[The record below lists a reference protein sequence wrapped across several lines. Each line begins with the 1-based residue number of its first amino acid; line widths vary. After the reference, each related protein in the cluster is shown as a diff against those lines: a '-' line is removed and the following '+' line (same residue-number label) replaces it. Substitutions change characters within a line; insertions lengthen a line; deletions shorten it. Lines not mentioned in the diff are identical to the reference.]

1 MVGLRTGFSLISN
14 QTLKLMQR
22 ILQTTLLLLFS
33 MNLALAQS
41 LDLGKMT
48 KKEGFVPFYLDEEK
62 GKIYLE
68 ISKLDEEFLYVNS
81 LTAGIGS
88 NDIGLDRGQ
97 LGDTRIVEFRKTGN
111 KVFLVHKN
119 YDFRGYSDNPAE
131 VQSVKDAFAES
142 ILWGFEVA
150 QNSGENLIVDATNFY
165 LQDAH
170 DVAGRLAQSRQGT
183 FKVDN
188 SRSGLYFP
196 MTKNFPQNTEVEATI
211 TLTGNA
217 TGAYLRSVTPTPDA
231 VTVRQRH
238 SFIELPDDA
247 YTPRAFDPRAGY
259 GSISYMDFTSPI
271 SEPIVKRNI
280 ARHRLVKKNPDVAI
294 SEVIEPIIY
303 YLDRGTPEPVKSALI
318 EGGNWWNQ
326 AYEVAGFKNAFRVEL
341 APEGMDLMD
350 VRYNV
355 IQWVHRSTRGWSY
368 GASVRDPRTGEIMKG
383 HVSLG
388 SLRVRQDYLIAQG
401 LIQPY
406 ENGDT
411 PDPKMLELA
420 VARLKQ
426 LSAHEIGHTIG
437 LAHSYATSAE
447 GRSSVMDYPYPV
459 ITQTANG
466 DLDFSNAYDDKIG
479 EWDKWAITYGY
490 GYPEQGESE
499 GDFLEKTLEETYA
512 AGYEFITDSD
522 SRDPSGVHPRSHLWD
537 NGASAPEELLRM
549 LSMRKSKME
558 TFGLN
563 AIRNGEPE
571 AMLEEVFTPLF
582 LMHRYQ
588 VEAATKLVGGMDYTY
603 KIKGDNQPTHN
614 WINAE
619 DQKAA
624 LDALMFTVSPDQLQ
638 VPAHILALIPPR
650 PFGYGKTRETFV
662 SRTGPVFDPIA
673 PAESVVDL
681 TFGLLFN
688 EGRATRLHLQNLQ
701 NQSLPSLNSV
711 LEEVNQQIFSPT
723 LPEGL
728 AGEIKLMTESKLVD
742 HMIMLAD
749 SEEVS
754 NSVRAIARG
763 HLRSLKDGSNS
774 TGAGG
779 LITRGTN
786 SSLLGMHSR
795 YLADKIQAFLDLP
808 VKFTPQESLK
818 VPDGAPIGMESMS
831 CDLDF

>member
-1 MVGLRTGFSLISN
+1 M
-14 QTLKLMQR
+14 KR
-22 ILQTTLLLLFS
+22 ILHTTLLLLFS
-33 MNLALAQS
+33 LNLALAQS
-41 LDLGKMT
+41 LDLSKMT

-119 YDFRGYSDNPAE
+119 YDFRAYSDNPYE

-150 QNSGENLIVDATNFY
+150 QNSGKSLIVDATTFY

-170 DVAGRLAQSRQGT
+170 DVGGKLAQSRQGT

-188 SRSGLYFP
+188 SRSGLYFQ

-247 YTPRAFDPRAGY
+247 YTPRAFDPRAGF

-280 ARHRLVKKNPDVAI
+280 ARHRLVKKNPNAAV
-294 SEVIEPIIY
+294 SEVVEPIIY
-303 YLDRGTPEPVKSALI
+303 YLDRGTPEPVKSALL

-326 AYEVAGFKNAFRVEL
+326 AYEAAGFKDAFRVEL

-459 ITQTANG
+459 ITGNAKG
-466 DLDFSNAYDDKIG
+466 DLQLDNAYDDKIG

-490 GYPEQGESE
+490 GYPEQGQSE
-499 GDFLEKTLEETYA
+499 ADFLEKTLEETYA
-512 AGYEFITDSD
+512 AGHEFITDSD
-522 SRDPSGVHPRSHLWD
+522 SRNPSGVHPRSHLWD
-537 NGASAPEELLRM
+537 NGESAPVELKRM
-549 LSMRKSKME
+549 LGLRKIKMNS
-558 TFGLN
+558 FGLN
-563 AIRNGEPE
+563 AIRNGEPQ
-571 AMLEEVFTPLF
+571 ALLEEVFVPLY

-588 VEAATKLVGGMDYTY
+588 VEATSKLIGGMDYSY
-603 KIKGDNQPTHN
+603 KIKGDNQQMHF
-614 WINAE
+614 WIKAA

-624 LDALMFTVSPDQLQ
+624 LEALLLTISPAMLE
-638 VPAHILALIPPR
+638 VPSHVLALIPPR

-662 SRTGPVFDPIA
+662 SRTGPVFDPLA

-681 TFGLLFN
+681 TFGLLFDG
-688 EGRATRLHLQNLQ
+688 GRATRLHIQNLQ
-701 NQSLPSLNSV
+701 DPSLPSLFSV
-711 LEEVNQQIFSPT
+711 LDEVTRNVFSYT
-723 LPEGL
+723 VPEGI
-728 AGEIKLMTESKLVD
+728 ASEFKFMTESKLID
-742 HMIMLAD
+742 HLILLAD
-749 SEEVS
+749 NPEVS
-754 NSVRAIARG
+754 TTVRAVVRGYLKVLKETGFIDNTLGLKNRGGINSV
-763 HLRSLKDGSNS
+763 
-774 TGAGG
+774 
-779 LITRGTN
+779 
-786 SSLLGMHSR
+786 LGMHSR
-795 YLADKIQAFLDLP
+795 YLADKIQAYLDLP
-808 VKFTPQESLK
+808 VKLTPQESLK
-818 VPDGAPIGMESMS
+818 VPDGAPIGMENMS
-831 CDLDF
+831 CDYDF

>member
-1 MVGLRTGFSLISN
+1 M
-14 QTLKLMQR
+14 KR
-22 ILQTTLLLLFS
+22 IIQTTLLLLFS
-33 MNLALAQS
+33 LNLALAQNI
-41 LDLGKMT
+41 DLSKMS
-48 KKEGFVPFYLDEEK
+48 KKDGFVPFYLDEEK
-62 GKIYLE
+62 GKIYLQIDNLE
-68 ISKLDEEFLYVNS
+68 KEFLYVNS

-111 KVFLVHKN
+111 KIFLVHKN
-119 YDFRGYSDNPAE
+119 YDFRAYSSNPAE

-142 ILWGFEVA
+142 IIWGFEVA
-150 QNSGENLIVDATNFY
+150 QKDGNSLIVDATNFY

-170 DVAGRLAQSRQGT
+170 DVAGRLGQSRQGT

-188 SRSGLYFP
+188 SRSGLYYP

-238 SFIELPDDA
+238 SFIELPDDQ
-247 YTPRAFDPRAGY
+247 YQPREFDPRGGF
-259 GSISYMDFTSPI
+259 GSISFMDFTSPI
-271 SEPIVKRNI
+271 SEPIVKRYI
-280 ARHRLVKKNPDVAI
+280 ARHRLIKKNPNAAV
-294 SEVIEPIIY
+294 SEVVEPIVY
-303 YLDRGTPEPVKSALI
+303 YLDRGTPEPVASALI

-326 AYEVAGFKNAFRVEL
+326 AYEAAGFKNAFRVEI

-368 GASVRDPRTGEIMKG
+368 GASVRDPRTGEILKG

-459 ITQTANG
+459 ITGNAKG
-466 DLDFSNAYDDKIG
+466 ELDLSNAYDDKIG

-490 GYPEQGESE
+490 GYPAQGQSES
-499 GDFLEKTLEETYA
+499 DFLEKTLEATYA

-522 SRDPSGVHPRSHLWD
+522 SRNPSGVHPRSHLWD
-537 NGASAPEELLRM
+537 NGASAPVELNRM
-549 LSMRKSKME
+549 LDLRAIKMKS
-558 TFGLN
+558 FGLN
-563 AIRNGEPE
+563 SIRNGEPE
-571 AMLEEVFTPLF
+571 AMLEEVFVPLY

-588 VEAATKLVGGMDYTY
+588 VEATSKLIGGMDYTY
-603 KIKGDNQPTHN
+603 KIKGDNQPEHK
-614 WINAE
+614 WISAA
-619 DQKAA
+619 DQKSA
-624 LDALMFTVSPDQLQ
+624 LDALLLAIQPNMLE
-638 VPAHILALIPPR
+638 VPPHILALIPPR

-681 TFGLLFN
+681 TFGLLFDG
-688 EGRATRLHLQNLQ
+688 GRATRLYLQNLQ
-701 NQSLPSLNSV
+701 NPSLPSLNSV
-711 LEEVNQQIFSPT
+711 LDDVTRKIFSYAV
-723 LPEGL
+723 PEGM
-728 AGEIKLMTESKLVD
+728 AGEIKFMTESKLID
-742 HMIMLAD
+742 HMILLAD
-749 SEEVS
+749 NPEVS
-754 NSVRAIARG
+754 NSVRAI
-763 HLRSLKDGSNS
+763 
-774 TGAGG
+774 
-779 LITRGTN
+779 TRGYLKTLKETGFVDNTVGLKSRGGNN
-786 SSLLGMHSR
+786 SVLGMHSR
-795 YLADKIQAFLDLP
+795 YLADKIQTYLDLP
-808 VKFTPQESLK
+808 VKLTPQESLK
-818 VPDGAPIGMESMS
+818 VPDGAPIGMEDMS
-831 CDLDF
+831 CDFDF

>member
-1 MVGLRTGFSLISN
+1 M
-14 QTLKLMQR
+14 KR
-22 ILQTTLLLLFS
+22 ILHTTLLLLFS
-33 MNLALAQS
+33 LNLALAQS
-41 LDLGKMT
+41 LDLSKMT

-119 YDFRGYSDNPAE
+119 YDFRAYSDNPYE

-150 QNSGENLIVDATNFY
+150 QNSGESLIVDATTFY

-170 DVAGRLAQSRQGT
+170 DVGGKLAQSRQGT

-280 ARHRLVKKNPDVAI
+280 ARHRLVKKNPNAAV
-294 SEVIEPIIY
+294 SEVVEPIIY
-303 YLDRGTPEPVKSALI
+303 YLDRGTPEPVKSALL

-326 AYEVAGFKNAFRVEL
+326 AYEAAGFKDAFRVEL

-459 ITQTANG
+459 ITGNANG
-466 DLDFSNAYDDKIG
+466 DLQLDNAYDDKIG

-490 GYPEQGESE
+490 GYPEQGQSE
-499 GDFLEKTLEETYA
+499 ADFLEKTLEETYA
-512 AGYEFITDSD
+512 AGHEFITDSD
-522 SRDPSGVHPRSHLWD
+522 SRNPSGVHPRSHLWD
-537 NGASAPEELLRM
+537 NGESAPVELNRM
-549 LSMRKSKME
+549 LGLRKIKMNS
-558 TFGLN
+558 FGLN
-563 AIRNGEPE
+563 AIRNGEPQ
-571 AMLEEVFTPLF
+571 ALLEEVFVPLY

-588 VEAATKLVGGMDYTY
+588 VEATSKLIGGMDYSY
-603 KIKGDNQPTHN
+603 KIKGDNQQMHF
-614 WINAE
+614 WIKAA

-624 LDALMFTVSPDQLQ
+624 LEALLLTISPAMLE
-638 VPAHILALIPPR
+638 VPSHVLALIPPR

-681 TFGLLFN
+681 TFGLLFDG
-688 EGRATRLHLQNLQ
+688 GRATRLHIQNLQ
-701 NQSLPSLNSV
+701 DSSLPSLFSV
-711 LEEVNQQIFSPT
+711 LDEVTRNVFSYT
-723 LPEGL
+723 VPEGI
-728 AGEIKLMTESKLVD
+728 ASEFKFMTESKLID
-742 HMIMLAD
+742 HLILLAD
-749 SEEVS
+749 NPEVS
-754 NSVRAIARG
+754 TTVRAVVRGYLKVLKETGFIDNTLGLKNRGGINSV
-763 HLRSLKDGSNS
+763 
-774 TGAGG
+774 
-779 LITRGTN
+779 
-786 SSLLGMHSR
+786 LGMHSR
-795 YLADKIQAFLDLP
+795 YLADKIQAYLELP
-808 VKFTPQESLK
+808 VKLTPQESLK
-818 VPDGAPIGMESMS
+818 VPDGAPIGMENMS
-831 CDLDF
+831 CDYDF